1 MKLSQDEM
9 IKVYACL
16 SVCFEDLYKGLDSRL
31 LSLKDLLVPDR
42 DDDNQVLYNL
52 MMKFYCEIDDQNI
65 LDKIDDIVE
74 GKILE

>member
-1 MKLSQDEM
+1 MKLTQDEM

-16 SVCFEDLYKGLDSRL
+16 SVCFEDLSKGLDSRL

-42 DDDNQVLYNL
+42 DDDNQVLYDL
-52 MMKFYCEIDDQNI
+52 MMKFYCEIDDQNV

-74 GKILE
+74 GEIE